1 MANAQ
6 IVDFPI
12 VYCNESFCKISGY
25 NRAEVMQKSC
35 RCSFMY
41 GELTDKETIARIEE
55 CLEGQICDQFE
66 ILLYKKNKTPLWLL
80 LQIAPIKN
88 ERDLVV
94 LFLLTF
100 RDITALKQPI
110 ETDDVKGGLSKFAKL
125 ARSVTRSRSVLVSQ
139 FSSHLP
145 ALKDSTL
152 PVATKQS
159 HLGHRRR
166 EIYGVATG
174 GRDVVAG
181 PAAAGGLMVL
191 STPMMSL
198 SGDVMPQY
206 RQEAPKT
213 PPHILLHY
221 CAFKAIWDWIIL
233 CLTFYTAIMV
243 PYNVA
248 FKNKTSE
255 DVFLLVVDTIVDVIF
270 FIDIVLNFHTTF
282 VGAGGEVVSDP
293 KVIRMNYLKSWFI
306 IDLLSCLPYD
316 VFNAFDHDE
325 DGIGSLFSA
334 LKVVRLLRLGR
345 VVRKLDRY
353 LEYGAAMLILLLC
366 FYMLV
371 AHWLACVWYSIGRSD
386 ADAGVQY
393 SWLWKL
399 ANVTQSPYSYL
410 WTNAST
416 APELVAGPPRR
427 TMYVTA
433 LYFTM
438 TCMTSVG
445 FGNVAAETDNEK
457 IFTICMMIIAALL
470 YATIFGHVTTI
481 IQQMTSATAK
491 YHDMLNNV
499 REFMKLH
506 EVPKALS
513 ERVMDYVVS
522 TWAMTKGLDTDKVLN
537 YCPKDMKAD
546 ICVHL
551 NRKVFNE
558 HPAFRLASDGCLRA
572 LAMHFTMSH
581 SAPGDLLYHTGESID
596 SLCFIVTGSL
606 EVIQDDEVVA
616 ILGKGDVFGD
626 SFWKDSAVGQSAA
639 NVRALTYCDL
649 HTIKRDK
656 LLEVLDFYQ
665 AFANSFARNLI
676 LTYNLRHR
684 LIFRKVADVRREKEL
699 AERRKNEPQLDQ
711 SQDHLVRKIFSRF
724 KTDGEP
730 QISIS
735 QIARASNRSNQDS
748 DEELTVSVLPPWPS
762 FRFRR
767 ERHAAD
773 VEKGDEKEEKI
784 SSGSLVRKV
793 VAAPAE
799 PEASGPGRP
808 RASKWGRLLG
818 SSSLDSG
825 SDGGSG
831 PETFKRSLSHRG
843 DSGGGGSGSRFGGG
857 GSGGPSSMMVGG
869 LGVGLSSGG
878 VGSNKVFPKLGKLTG
893 VTIEEDVESKEMS
906 SGGGGSSTA
915 LALHDSSK
923 QSALQMRR
931 LESYDGGLI
940 GQSGHDREILAAV
953 LEVKVD
959 LKLEVQRVNQRLAKI
974 EDLLAQIVTRLPAPT
989 TPVTP
994 SPTPT
999 PTPSPVPPP
1008 APPPANL
1015 LMTTG
1020 SSPFAL
1026 ALARSQAA
1034 AVAGP
1039 SGMSSSS
1046 GAGSPQQ
1053 QLTCSGGGGQ
1063 GPTSPQTPTSAQA
1076 SSSSPDSRPPSVS
1089 ATTQTSAR
1097 ERNWV
1102 LIRNWVRAGVLYRH
1116 KCEPSPSTTPKEK
1129 EPQHHH
1135 QQQQPTPSTPGCS
1148 SFATT
1153 ASSSSTSSPALTA
1166 SQQISVIAA
1175 SSPSRAH
1182 QQLQISASSAMSS
1195 PSITRSPGS
1204 KAPTPPPHH
1213 PHHAHHHHHHHQY
1226 HQYGGSTLQQ
1236 QPITTTTTTTSS
1248 SSSGAGGGGGVRE
1261 PLLERL
1267 LSHHRQQQQ
1276 QQQET
1281 AADQQPSTSYG
1292 GGGDGQATLGATS
1305 STSSSGALGPLLLRK
1320 RRSKSRSKGAAPLA
1334 PLASQPVSPT
1344 EPTETT
1350 QMLPPEPSG
1359 PGGDDGAGAGGGGGD
1374 EPMLRPSSSSATRTP
1389 TGTSASEEPPK
1400 KRQAPRPNR
1409 EYL

>member
-1 MANAQ
+1 MPGGRRGLVAPQNTFLENIIRRSSSQPDSSFLLANAQ

-35 RCSFMY
+35 RCGFMY

-55 CLEGQICDQFE
+55 CLEGQIHDQFE
-66 ILLYKKNKTPLWLL
+66 ILLYKKNSTPRETPLWLL

-110 ETDDVKGGLSKFAKL
+110 ETDDSKGGLSKFAKL

-145 ALKDSTL
+145 ALKDTAV
-152 PVATKQS
+152 PTTTKQS
-159 HLGHRRR
+159 HLAH
-166 EIYGVATG
+166 
-174 GRDVVAG
+174 
-181 PAAAGGLMVL
+181 
-191 STPMMSL
+191 MMSL

-255 DVFLLVVDTIVDVIF
+255 DVSLLVVDSIVDVIF

-371 AHWLACVWYSIGRSD
+371 AHWLACIWYSIGRSD
-386 ADAGVQY
+386 ADNGVQY

-416 APELVAGPPRR
+416 APELVAGPSRR

-513 ERVMDYVVS
+513 ERVMDYVIS
-522 TWAMTKGLDTDKVLN
+522 TWAMTKGLDTNKVLN

-558 HPAFRLASDGCLRA
+558 HGAFRLASDGCLRA

-626 SFWKDSAVGQSAA
+626 SFWTNSSVGQSAA

-649 HTIKRDK
+649 HTIKRDR

-676 LTYNLRHR
+676 LTYNLSHR

-711 SQDHLVRKIFSRF
+711 AQDHLVRKIFSRF
-724 KTDGEP
+724 KTDGEG
-730 QISIS
+730 QIGVTRTVSGRS
-735 QIARASNRSNQDS
+735 QQDS
-748 DEELTVSVLPPWPS
+748 DEELTVNVLPPWPS

-767 ERHAAD
+767 EKPHTAD
-773 VEKGDEKEEKI
+773 VEKGDGKDTKDGETSHSRKQSTAEE
-784 SSGSLVRKV
+784 GTTTV
-793 VAAPAE
+793 VKTR
-799 PEASGPGRP
+799 PG
-808 RASKWGRLLG
+808 KWGRLLG

-825 SDGGSG
+825 SESG
-831 PETFKRSLSHRG
+831 TAGDTFKRSLSAK
-843 DSGGGGSGSRFGGG
+843 DSR
-857 GSGGPSSMMVGG
+857 PSSSTGT
-869 LGVGLSSGG
+869 
-878 VGSNKVFPKLGKLTG
+878 NKVFPKLGKLSG
-893 VTIEEDVESKEMS
+893 TIEE
-906 SGGGGSSTA
+906 SGDNAENPKDTQQQQQAQQQQQQQQQQA
-915 LALHDSSK
+915 LAVDSK
-923 QSALQMRR
+923 QLQLRR

-940 GQSGHDREILAAV
+940 TTQPSHEREILAAV

-974 EDLLAQIVTRLPAPT
+974 EDMLQALMNRLPAAG
-989 TPVTP
+989 TP
-994 SPTPT
+994 
-999 PTPSPVPPP
+999 
-1008 APPPANL
+1008 
-1015 LMTTG
+1015 
-1020 SSPFAL
+1020 
-1026 ALARSQAA
+1026 
-1034 AVAGP
+1034 
-1039 SGMSSSS
+1039 
-1046 GAGSPQQ
+1046 
-1053 QLTCSGGGGQ
+1053 SGGGGNGGGGGSQ
-1063 GPTSPQTPTSAQA
+1063 SQKGPNFGLGGNG
-1076 SSSSPDSRPPSVS
+1076 
-1089 ATTQTSAR
+1089 TQNQS
-1097 ERNWV
+1097 
-1102 LIRNWVRAGVLYRH
+1102 L
-1116 KCEPSPSTTPKEK
+1116 
-1129 EPQHHH
+1129 
-1135 QQQQPTPSTPGCS
+1135 
-1148 SFATT
+1148 
-1153 ASSSSTSSPALTA
+1153 
-1166 SQQISVIAA
+1166 VI
-1175 SSPSRAH
+1175 
-1182 QQLQISASSAMSS
+1182 S
-1195 PSITRSPGS
+1195 PSITVVQSGTQTTEYKPS
-1204 KAPTPPPHH
+1204 IATTSTSTTPSEGYREQSTATERMPKSQEHH
-1213 PHHAHHHHHHHQY
+1213 HHHHHHHQ
-1226 HQYGGSTLQQ
+1226 SERLKD
-1236 QPITTTTTTTSS
+1236 SDRL
-1248 SSSGAGGGGGVRE
+1248 SGASSRE
-1261 PLLERL
+1261 VNKELLERL
-1267 LSHHRQQQQ
+1267 AQ
-1276 QQQET
+1276 
-1281 AADQQPSTSYG
+1281 ASTSR
-1292 GGGDGQATLGATS
+1292 GDDS
-1305 STSSSGALGPLLLRK
+1305 SALGPLILRK
-1320 RRSKSRSKGAAPLA
+1320 RRSKSRNKGAAPLA
-1334 PLASQPVSPT
+1334 PLATQPVSPS
-1344 EPTETT
+1344 EATETT
-1350 QMLPPEPSG
+1350 QMLECTDDREPSA
-1359 PGGDDGAGAGGGGGD
+1359 DRT
-1374 EPMLRPSSSSATRTP
+1374 ERSERKRPP
-1389 TGTSASEEPPK
+1389 
-1400 KRQAPRPNR
+1400 PRPR

>member
-1 MANAQ
+1 MPGGRRGLVAPQNTFLENIIRRSNSQPDSSFLLANAQ

-35 RCSFMY
+35 RCGFMY
-41 GELTDKETIARIEE
+41 GELTDKETVARVEYA
-55 CLEGQICDQFE
+55 LEHQQHDQFE

-80 LQIAPIKN
+80 LQVAPIRN

-110 ETDDVKGGLSKFAKL
+110 DTEDNKGGLSKFAKL
-125 ARSVTRSRSVLVSQ
+125 ARSVTRSRQ

-145 ALKDSTL
+145 TIKDT
-152 PVATKQS
+152 TKQS
-159 HLGHRRR
+159 NLAH
-166 EIYGVATG
+166 
-174 GRDVVAG
+174 
-181 PAAAGGLMVL
+181 
-191 STPMMSL
+191 MMSL
-198 SGDVMPQY
+198 SADVMPQY

-221 CAFKAIWDWIIL
+221 CAFKATWDWVIL
-233 CLTFYTAIMV
+233 GLTFYTAIMV

-255 DVFLLVVDTIVDVIF
+255 DVFLLVVDSIVDVIF

-282 VGAGGEVVSDP
+282 VGPGGEVVSDP
-293 KVIRMNYLKSWFI
+293 KVIRMNYLQSWFV

-371 AHWLACVWYSIGRSD
+371 AHWLACIWYYIGRTD
-386 ADAGVQY
+386 ADNGVQY

-399 ANVTQSPYSYL
+399 ANVTQSPYSYIFPNDTRL
-410 WTNAST
+410 P
-416 APELVAGPPRR
+416 PELVNGPSRR

-457 IFTICMMIIAALL
+457 VFTICMMIIAALL

-572 LAMHFTMSH
+572 LAMHFCMSH

-649 HTIKRDK
+649 HAIKRDK

-665 AFANSFARNLI
+665 AFANSFARNLL

-699 AERRKNEPQLDQ
+699 AERRKNEPQLGS
-711 SQDHLVRKIFSRF
+711 SQDHLVRKIFS
-724 KTDGEP
+724 K
-730 QISIS
+730 
-735 QIARASNRSNQDS
+735 
-748 DEELTVSVLPPWPS
+748 
-762 FRFRR
+762 FRR
-767 ERHAAD
+767 AQQNAQVPKEPSSD
-773 VEKGDEKEEKI
+773 IEKGETEQESKKLPAKLTLSEDSRVI
-784 SSGSLVRKV
+784 SSVPS
-793 VAAPAE
+793 PSQS
-799 PEASGPGRP
+799 PSPSSGPPSTMPPKLRG
-808 RASKWGRLLG
+808 ASKWGRLLG
-818 SSSLDSG
+818 SSSVDSA
-825 SDGGSG
+825 SDSSA
-831 PETFKRSLSHRG
+831 KIAVSRSLSARE
-843 DSGGGGSGSRFGGG
+843 SLRESAQARSSSSTNSNNNGGQG
-857 GSGGPSSMMVGG
+857 
-869 LGVGLSSGG
+869 
-878 VGSNKVFPKLGKLTG
+878 NKVFPKSVKLSPSPASLARQDTIDESGEGEAAIQIREITHRQSVQLEHRPSLSIDRPKSERDPLLDAHDKERARERERERERQAERNLSLERDRQIEMAKARETTSDNYDTG
-893 VTIEEDVESKEMS
+893 LREQPSTLAQRDLIATVLDMKVDVRLEMQRMSQRIGRIEELLNDLVNRLVV
-906 SGGGGSSTA
+906 A
-915 LALHDSSK
+915 DSSN
-923 QSALQMRR
+923 QSTPSG
-931 LESYDGGLI
+931 EGGTI
-940 GQSGHDREILAAV
+940 PPTV
-953 LEVKVD
+953 
-959 LKLEVQRVNQRLAKI
+959 
-974 EDLLAQIVTRLPAPT
+974 T
-989 TPVTP
+989 TP
-994 SPTPT
+994 
-999 PTPSPVPPP
+999 
-1008 APPPANL
+1008 
-1015 LMTTG
+1015 TG
-1020 SSPFAL
+1020 STSL
-1026 ALARSQAA
+1026 T
-1034 AVAGP
+1034 VAGT
-1039 SGMSSSS
+1039 STSACSSSS
-1046 GAGSPQQ
+1046 
-1053 QLTCSGGGGQ
+1053 
-1063 GPTSPQTPTSAQA
+1063 
-1076 SSSSPDSRPPSVS
+1076 
-1089 ATTQTSAR
+1089 ATG
-1097 ERNWV
+1097 
-1102 LIRNWVRAGVLYRH
+1102 L
-1116 KCEPSPSTTPKEK
+1116 
-1129 EPQHHH
+1129 
-1135 QQQQPTPSTPGCS
+1135 
-1148 SFATT
+1148 
-1153 ASSSSTSSPALTA
+1153 
-1166 SQQISVIAA
+1166 
-1175 SSPSRAH
+1175 
-1182 QQLQISASSAMSS
+1182 
-1195 PSITRSPGS
+1195 SPG
-1204 KAPTPPPHH
+1204 
-1213 PHHAHHHHHHHQY
+1213 
-1226 HQYGGSTLQQ
+1226 GNG
-1236 QPITTTTTTTSS
+1236 
-1248 SSSGAGGGGGVRE
+1248 
-1261 PLLERL
+1261 
-1267 LSHHRQQQQ
+1267 
-1276 QQQET
+1276 
-1281 AADQQPSTSYG
+1281 
-1292 GGGDGQATLGATS
+1292 
-1305 STSSSGALGPLLLRK
+1305 LGPILLRK
-1320 RRSKSRSKGAAPLA
+1320 RRSKNRKAPA
-1334 PLASQPVSPT
+1334 PPKQSP
-1344 EPTETT
+1344 ETVRLIDSSE
-1350 QMLPPEPSG
+1350 QLPSG
-1359 PGGDDGAGAGGGGGD
+1359 
-1374 EPMLRPSSSSATRTP
+1374 S
-1389 TGTSASEEPPK
+1389 
-1400 KRQAPRPNR
+1400 KRDF
-1409 EYL
+1409 L

>member
-1 MANAQ
+1 MPGGRRGLVAPQNTFLENIIRRSSSQPDSSFLLANAQ

-35 RCSFMY
+35 RCGFMY

-55 CLEGQICDQFE
+55 CLEGQIHDQFE

-110 ETDDVKGGLSKFAKL
+110 EADDSKGGLSKFAKL

-145 ALKDSTL
+145 ALKDSAL
-152 PVATKQS
+152 PTTAKQS
-159 HLGHRRR
+159 HLAH
-166 EIYGVATG
+166 
-174 GRDVVAG
+174 
-181 PAAAGGLMVL
+181 
-191 STPMMSL
+191 MMSL

-255 DVFLLVVDTIVDVIF
+255 DVSLLVVDSIVDVIF

-282 VGAGGEVVSDP
+282 VGPGGEVVSDP

-371 AHWLACVWYSIGRSD
+371 AHWLACVWYVTLRYSIGRSD
-386 ADAGVQY
+386 ADNGVQY

-410 WTNAST
+410 WTNTST
-416 APELVAGPPRR
+416 APELVAGPSRR

-626 SFWKDSAVGQSAA
+626 SFWTNPSVGQSAA

-649 HTIKRDK
+649 HTIKRDR

-665 AFANSFARNLI
+665 AFANSFARNLV
-676 LTYNLRHR
+676 LTYNLSHR

-711 SQDHLVRKIFSRF
+711 AQDHLVRKIFSRF
-724 KTDGEP
+724 KTDGDA
-730 QISIS
+730 QIVGVS
-735 QIARASNRSNQDS
+735 RAANGRSQDS
-748 DEELTVSVLPPWPS
+748 DEELTVNVLPPWPS

-767 ERHAAD
+767 ERHTAD
-773 VEKGDEKEEKI
+773 VEKGDGKDGKEGKEGE
-784 SSGSLVRKV
+784 SSHSRKV
-793 VAAPAE
+793 SIADDNTVVK
-799 PEASGPGRP
+799 GGR
-808 RASKWGRLLG
+808 AGKWGRLLG

-825 SDGGSG
+825 SETVTGVD
-831 PETFKRSLSHRG
+831 TFKRSLSAR
-843 DSGGGGSGSRFGGG
+843 DAR
-857 GSGGPSSMMVGG
+857 PSS
-869 LGVGLSSGG
+869 SA
-878 VGSNKVFPKLGKLTG
+878 GSNKVFPKFGKLSG
-893 VTIEEDVESKEMS
+893 TIEEAGDGESAKES
-906 SGGGGSSTA
+906 QQLQQQQQNVA
-915 LALHDSSK
+915 DSK
-923 QSALQMRR
+923 QLQLRR
-931 LESYDGGLI
+931 LESYDDGLI
-940 GQSGHDREILAAV
+940 TTQPSHDREILAAV

-974 EDLLAQIVTRLPAPT
+974 EDMLQALMNRLPA
-989 TPVTP
+989 
-994 SPTPT
+994 
-999 PTPSPVPPP
+999 
-1008 APPPANL
+1008 A
-1015 LMTTG
+1015 
-1020 SSPFAL
+1020 
-1026 ALARSQAA
+1026 
-1034 AVAGP
+1034 
-1039 SGMSSSS
+1039 
-1046 GAGSPQQ
+1046 SPQQ
-1053 QLTCSGGGGQ
+1053 QKSTNNFSTGGNGGSSQNQSGSQPQGGSSCQQ
-1063 GPTSPQTPTSAQA
+1063 GSQA
-1076 SSSSPDSRPPSVS
+1076 
-1089 ATTQTSAR
+1089 TQTSGGSV
-1097 ERNWV
+1097 EQKV
-1102 LIRNWVRAGVLYRH
+1102 
-1116 KCEPSPSTTPKEK
+1116 
-1129 EPQHHH
+1129 
-1135 QQQQPTPSTPGCS
+1135 
-1148 SFATT
+1148 
-1153 ASSSSTSSPALTA
+1153 STSTST
-1166 SQQISVIAA
+1166 SGGEVYREQGTTTE
-1175 SSPSRAH
+1175 R
-1182 QQLQISASSAMSS
+1182 MSS
-1195 PSITRSPGS
+1195 KSQE
-1204 KAPTPPPHH
+1204 HH
-1213 PHHAHHHHHHHQY
+1213 HHHHHHHQSQSDRLKDSDY
-1226 HQYGGSTLQQ
+1226 K
-1236 QPITTTTTTTSS
+1236 TSS
-1248 SSSGAGGGGGVRE
+1248 RE
-1261 PLLERL
+1261 VSKELLERL
-1267 LSHHRQQQQ
+1267 
-1276 QQQET
+1276 
-1281 AADQQPSTSYG
+1281 A
-1292 GGGDGQATLGATS
+1292 QATTS
-1305 STSSSGALGPLLLRK
+1305 RGEDGTPLGPLILRK
-1320 RRSKSRSKGAAPLA
+1320 RRSKSRNKGAAPLA
-1334 PLASQPVSPT
+1334 PLASQPISPS
-1344 EPTETT
+1344 EATETT
-1350 QMLPPEPSG
+1350 QMLECTDDREQSAATTDRSERSDRKRPP
-1359 PGGDDGAGAGGGGGD
+1359 
-1374 EPMLRPSSSSATRTP
+1374 
-1389 TGTSASEEPPK
+1389 
-1400 KRQAPRPNR
+1400 PRPR

>member
-1 MANAQ
+1 MPGGRRGLVAPQNTFLENIIRRSSSQPDSSFLLANAQ

-35 RCSFMY
+35 RCGFMY
-41 GELTDKETIARIEE
+41 GELTDKDTIARIEE
-55 CLEGQICDQFE
+55 CLEGQIHDQFE

-110 ETDDVKGGLSKFAKL
+110 EADDSKGGLSKFAKL

-145 ALKDSTL
+145 ALKDTAL
-152 PVATKQS
+152 PTTAKQS
-159 HLGHRRR
+159 HLAH
-166 EIYGVATG
+166 
-174 GRDVVAG
+174 
-181 PAAAGGLMVL
+181 
-191 STPMMSL
+191 MMSL

-255 DVFLLVVDTIVDVIF
+255 DVSLLVVDSIVDVIF

-282 VGAGGEVVSDP
+282 VGPGGEVVSDP

-371 AHWLACVWYSIGRSD
+371 AHWLACVWYVTLRYSIGRSD
-386 ADAGVQY
+386 ADNGVQY

-410 WTNAST
+410 WTNTST
-416 APELVAGPPRR
+416 APELIAGPSRR

-626 SFWKDSAVGQSAA
+626 SFWTNPSVGQSAA

-649 HTIKRDK
+649 HTIKRDR

-665 AFANSFARNLI
+665 AFANSFARNLV
-676 LTYNLRHR
+676 LTYNLSHR

-711 SQDHLVRKIFSRF
+711 AQDHLVRKIFSRF
-724 KTDGEP
+724 KTDGDA
-730 QISIS
+730 QIGVSRAANGRS
-735 QIARASNRSNQDS
+735 QQDS
-748 DEELTVSVLPPWPS
+748 DEELTVNVLPPWPS

-767 ERHAAD
+767 ERHNAD
-773 VEKGDEKEEKI
+773 VEKGDGKDGKDGKEGE
-784 SSGSLVRKV
+784 SSHARKLSTTDENTV
-793 VAAPAE
+793 VK
-799 PEASGPGRP
+799 GR
-808 RASKWGRLLG
+808 AGKWGRLLG

-825 SDGGSG
+825 SETGTGVD
-831 PETFKRSLSHRG
+831 TFKRSLSAR
-843 DSGGGGSGSRFGGG
+843 DTR
-857 GSGGPSSMMVGG
+857 PSS
-869 LGVGLSSGG
+869 SA
-878 VGSNKVFPKLGKLTG
+878 GSNKVFPKFGKLTG
-893 VTIEEDVESKEMS
+893 TIEESGDAENVKE
-906 SGGGGSSTA
+906 TQQQQQNA
-915 LALHDSSK
+915 ADSK
-923 QSALQMRR
+923 QLQLRR
-931 LESYDGGLI
+931 LESYDDGLI
-940 GQSGHDREILAAV
+940 TTQPSHDREILAAV

-974 EDLLAQIVTRLPAPT
+974 EDMLQTLMTRLPAA
-989 TPVTP
+989 TPPQQKGSNNFSTGG
-994 SPTPT
+994 SG
-999 PTPSPVPPP
+999 
-1008 APPPANL
+1008 
-1015 LMTTG
+1015 G
-1020 SSPFAL
+1020 SS
-1026 ALARSQAA
+1026 Q
-1034 AVAGP
+1034 
-1039 SGMSSSS
+1039 
-1046 GAGSPQQ
+1046 
-1053 QLTCSGGGGQ
+1053 
-1063 GPTSPQTPTSAQA
+1063 
-1076 SSSSPDSRPPSVS
+1076 
-1089 ATTQTSAR
+1089 
-1097 ERNWV
+1097 
-1102 LIRNWVRAGVLYRH
+1102 I
-1116 KCEPSPSTTPKEK
+1116 
-1129 EPQHHH
+1129 
-1135 QQQQPTPSTPGCS
+1135 QPTNQP
-1148 SFATT
+1148 
-1153 ASSSSTSSPALTA
+1153 
-1166 SQQISVIAA
+1166 Q
-1175 SSPSRAH
+1175 
-1182 QQLQISASSAMSS
+1182 SASSCQQGSQATQTPGGSTEQKISIATASTSTTESYREQGTTTERSS
-1195 PSITRSPGS
+1195 KSQE
-1204 KAPTPPPHH
+1204 HH
-1213 PHHAHHHHHHHQY
+1213 HHHHHHHQ
-1226 HQYGGSTLQQ
+1226 SQQ
-1236 QPITTTTTTTSS
+1236 SDRLKDSSSDYKTSS
-1248 SSSGAGGGGGVRE
+1248 RE
-1261 PLLERL
+1261 MSKELLERL
-1267 LSHHRQQQQ
+1267 AQ
-1276 QQQET
+1276 
-1281 AADQQPSTSYG
+1281 ASTSR
-1292 GGGDGQATLGATS
+1292 GDDGTS
-1305 STSSSGALGPLLLRK
+1305 LGPLILRK
-1320 RRSKSRSKGAAPLA
+1320 RRSKSRNKGAAPLA
-1334 PLASQPVSPT
+1334 PLASQPISPS
-1344 EPTETT
+1344 EATETT
-1350 QMLPPEPSG
+1350 QMLECTDDREQNITATDRSDRSDRKRPP
-1359 PGGDDGAGAGGGGGD
+1359 
-1374 EPMLRPSSSSATRTP
+1374 
-1389 TGTSASEEPPK
+1389 
-1400 KRQAPRPNR
+1400 PRPR

>member
-1 MANAQ
+1 MPGGRRGLVAPQNTFLENIIRRSSSQPDSSFLLANAQ

-35 RCSFMY
+35 RCTFMY
-41 GELTDKETIARIEE
+41 GELTDKETIARIDE
-55 CLEGQICDQFE
+55 CLENQIHDQFE
-66 ILLYKKNKTPLWLL
+66 ILLYKKNSTPRETPLWLL

-110 ETDDVKGGLSKFAKL
+110 ESDDSKGGLSKFAKL

-145 ALKDSTL
+145 NLKDT
-152 PVATKQS
+152 TKQS
-159 HLGHRRR
+159 HLAH
-166 EIYGVATG
+166 
-174 GRDVVAG
+174 
-181 PAAAGGLMVL
+181 
-191 STPMMSL
+191 MMSL
-198 SGDVMPQY
+198 NADVMPQY

-255 DVFLLVVDTIVDVIF
+255 DVSLLVVDSIVDVIF

-282 VGAGGEVVSDP
+282 VGPGGEVVSDP

-371 AHWLACVWYSIGRSD
+371 AHWLACIWYSIGRSD
-386 ADAGVQY
+386 ADNGVQY

-399 ANVTQSPYSYL
+399 ANVTQSPYSYI
-410 WTNAST
+410 WSNETNS
-416 APELVAGPPRR
+416 PELIHGPSRK

-626 SFWKDSAVGQSAA
+626 SFWKDNAIGQSAA

-711 SQDHLVRKIFSRF
+711 TQDHLVRKIFS
-724 KTDGEP
+724 K
-730 QISIS
+730 
-735 QIARASNRSNQDS
+735 
-748 DEELTVSVLPPWPS
+748 
-762 FRFRR
+762 FRR
-767 ERHAAD
+767 DRAQSQQQQQPPAQPAQSPAGQQPDLERGDSTASETAGDGAAGAGKS
-773 VEKGDEKEEKI
+773 VVRVLSTTKL
-784 SSGSLVRKV
+784 SSVAETDHTGGGSGAGALVAVTTR
-793 VAAPAE
+793 
-799 PEASGPGRP
+799 GQRP
-808 RASKWGRLLG
+808 TTIRTSKWGRLLG

-825 SDGGSG
+825 SESANNSGVAATGIGIQRSMSARDHAGGNGKDKATSSSSGSTSTNGSG
-831 PETFKRSLSHRG
+831 
-843 DSGGGGSGSRFGGG
+843 
-857 GSGGPSSMMVGG
+857 
-869 LGVGLSSGG
+869 
-878 VGSNKVFPKLGKLTG
+878 NKVFPKLPKVTTTTTSATTPPA
-893 VTIEEDVESKEMS
+893 VAPPQITRQDTIEEIVELE
-906 SGGGGSSTA
+906 
-915 LALHDSSK
+915 D
-923 QSALQMRR
+923 RR
-931 LESYDGGLI
+931 NLRKVESYD
-940 GQSGHDREILAAV
+940 SGILRSCDQRLNEAYQQPSPAPAPTPAAAPASSIAAAEYKEIISNIMDF
-953 LEVKVD
+953 KVD
-959 LKLEVQRVNQRLAKI
+959 VKLEVQRLNQKVGRM
-974 EDLLAQIVTRLPAPT
+974 EELLAELVSRLGPA
-989 TPVTP
+989 
-994 SPTPT
+994 
-999 PTPSPVPPP
+999 
-1008 APPPANL
+1008 
-1015 LMTTG
+1015 
-1020 SSPFAL
+1020 
-1026 ALARSQAA
+1026 
-1034 AVAGP
+1034 
-1039 SGMSSSS
+1039 
-1046 GAGSPQQ
+1046 
-1053 QLTCSGGGGQ
+1053 
-1063 GPTSPQTPTSAQA
+1063 
-1076 SSSSPDSRPPSVS
+1076 
-1089 ATTQTSAR
+1089 
-1097 ERNWV
+1097 
-1102 LIRNWVRAGVLYRH
+1102 
-1116 KCEPSPSTTPKEK
+1116 
-1129 EPQHHH
+1129 
-1135 QQQQPTPSTPGCS
+1135 
-1148 SFATT
+1148 
-1153 ASSSSTSSPALTA
+1153 SSTSSATSQSPPQDSATAADDQKKLRIASMTTPAL
-1166 SQQISVIAA
+1166 
-1175 SSPSRAH
+1175 P
-1182 QQLQISASSAMSS
+1182 SASSSTVAGTSEGAS
-1195 PSITRSPGS
+1195 APGTGVGSI
-1204 KAPTPPPHH
+1204 
-1213 PHHAHHHHHHHQY
+1213 
-1226 HQYGGSTLQQ
+1226 
-1236 QPITTTTTTTSS
+1236 I
-1248 SSSGAGGGGGVRE
+1248 
-1261 PLLERL
+1261 
-1267 LSHHRQQQQ
+1267 
-1276 QQQET
+1276 
-1281 AADQQPSTSYG
+1281 
-1292 GGGDGQATLGATS
+1292 
-1305 STSSSGALGPLLLRK
+1305 LRK
-1320 RRSKSRSKGAAPLA
+1320 RRSKSRTKAAAPGV
-1334 PLASQPVSPT
+1334 PTTTSTTSGTSPRT
-1344 EPTETT
+1344 SPTETT
-1350 QMLPPEPSG
+1350 RMLDDQDQSAAPTTAASPLPSTSK
-1359 PGGDDGAGAGGGGGD
+1359 GDD
-1374 EPMLRPSSSSATRTP
+1374 E
-1389 TGTSASEEPPK
+1389 
-1400 KRQAPRPNR
+1400 KRQFRRSR
-1409 EYL
+1409 EFL

>member
-1 MANAQ
+1 MPGGRRGLVAPQNTFLENIIRRNSSQPDSSFLLANAQ

-35 RCSFMY
+35 RCEFMY

-55 CLEGQICDQFE
+55 SLEGQVHDQFE
-66 ILLYKKNKTPLWLL
+66 ILLYKNNKTPLWLL

-110 ETDDVKGGLSKFAKL
+110 EADDSKGGLSKFAKL
-125 ARSVTRSRSVLVSQ
+125 ARSVTRSKSVLASQ

-145 ALKDSTL
+145 ALKDSVL
-152 PVATKQS
+152 PTTGKQS
-159 HLGHRRR
+159 HLAH
-166 EIYGVATG
+166 
-174 GRDVVAG
+174 
-181 PAAAGGLMVL
+181 
-191 STPMMSL
+191 MMSL
-198 SGDVMPQY
+198 SGDVLPQY

-255 DVFLLVVDTIVDVIF
+255 DVSLLVVDSIVDVIF

-282 VGAGGEVVSDP
+282 VGPGGEVVSDP

-371 AHWLACVWYSIGRSD
+371 AHWLACVWYVTLRYSIGRSD
-386 ADAGVQY
+386 AENGVQY

-399 ANVTQSPYSYL
+399 ANVTQSPYNYL
-410 WTNAST
+410 WTNTST
-416 APELVAGPPRR
+416 APELVAGPSRR

-626 SFWKDSAVGQSAA
+626 SFWKPSSGGQSAA

-649 HTIKRDK
+649 HTIKRDR
-656 LLEVLDFYQ
+656 LLEVLNFYQ
-665 AFANSFARNLI
+665 AFAISFTRNLV
-676 LTYNLRHR
+676 LTYNLSHR

-699 AERRKNEPQLDQ
+699 AEKEKNEPQLDQ
-711 SQDHLVRKIFSRF
+711 AQDHLVRKIFSRF
-724 KTDGEP
+724 
-730 QISIS
+730 
-735 QIARASNRSNQDS
+735 
-748 DEELTVSVLPPWPS
+748 
-762 FRFRR
+762 RR
-767 ERHAAD
+767 ERHTAD
-773 VEKGDEKEEKI
+773 VEKGDGKDGKEGKEGE
-784 SSGSLVRKV
+784 SSHPRKLSTV
-793 VAAPAE
+793 EDSTA
-799 PEASGPGRP
+799 GKGR
-808 RASKWGRLLG
+808 AGKWGRLLG
-818 SSSLDSG
+818 SASLDSG
-825 SDGGSG
+825 SEAGTGAD
-831 PETFKRSLSHRG
+831 TFKRSLSAR
-843 DSGGGGSGSRFGGG
+843 DAR
-857 GSGGPSSMMVGG
+857 PSS
-869 LGVGLSSGG
+869 SA
-878 VGSNKVFPKLGKLTG
+878 GSNKVFPKFGKLSG
-893 VTIEEDVESKEMS
+893 TIEESGDGETAKESQQQQSNAAESK
-906 SGGGGSSTA
+906 
-915 LALHDSSK
+915 
-923 QSALQMRR
+923 QLQLRR
-931 LESYDGGLI
+931 LESYDDGLI
-940 GQSGHDREILAAV
+940 TTQPSHEREILAAV

-974 EDLLAQIVTRLPAPT
+974 EDLLQTLMNRLPA
-989 TPVTP
+989 V
-994 SPTPT
+994 
-999 PTPSPVPPP
+999 
-1008 APPPANL
+1008 
-1015 LMTTG
+1015 
-1020 SSPFAL
+1020 
-1026 ALARSQAA
+1026 
-1034 AVAGP
+1034 
-1039 SGMSSSS
+1039 
-1046 GAGSPQQ
+1046 SPQQ
-1053 QLTCSGGGGQ
+1053 QKTGFGSGGSG
-1063 GPTSPQTPTSAQA
+1063 SAQSQPSSQPQ
-1076 SSSSPDSRPPSVS
+1076 SSSYQQGSQ
-1089 ATTQTSAR
+1089 ATQSTEQKASMVTASTSTEGYR
-1097 ERNWV
+1097 EQGT
-1102 LIRNWVRAGVLYRH
+1102 ITERAS
-1116 KCEPSPSTTPKEK
+1116 KS
-1129 EPQHHH
+1129 QDHHH
-1135 QQQQPTPSTPGCS
+1135 
-1148 SFATT
+1148 
-1153 ASSSSTSSPALTA
+1153 
-1166 SQQISVIAA
+1166 
-1175 SSPSRAH
+1175 
-1182 QQLQISASSAMSS
+1182 
-1195 PSITRSPGS
+1195 
-1204 KAPTPPPHH
+1204 
-1213 PHHAHHHHHHHQY
+1213 HHHHHHHQ
-1226 HQYGGSTLQQ
+1226 SQQ
-1236 QPITTTTTTTSS
+1236 SERLKDSDYKSS
-1248 SSSGAGGGGGVRE
+1248 SRE
-1261 PLLERL
+1261 VSKELLERL
-1267 LSHHRQQQQ
+1267 
-1276 QQQET
+1276 
-1281 AADQQPSTSYG
+1281 A
-1292 GGGDGQATLGATS
+1292 QATTSRGDDSTPLGQ
-1305 STSSSGALGPLLLRK
+1305 LILKK
-1320 RRSKSRSKGAAPLA
+1320 RRSKSRNKGAAPLA
-1334 PLASQPVSPT
+1334 PLATQPISPS
-1344 EPTETT
+1344 EATETT
-1350 QMLPPEPSG
+1350 QMLECTDDREQTTTSDRSDRKRPP
-1359 PGGDDGAGAGGGGGD
+1359 
-1374 EPMLRPSSSSATRTP
+1374 
-1389 TGTSASEEPPK
+1389 
-1400 KRQAPRPNR
+1400 PRPR

>member
-1 MANAQ
+1 MPGGRRGLVAPQNTFLENIIRRSSSQPDSSFLLANAQ

-35 RCSFMY
+35 RCGFMY

-55 CLEGQICDQFE
+55 CLEGQIHDQFE

-94 LFLLTF
+94 LFLLPF

-110 ETDDVKGGLSKFAKL
+110 EADDSKGGLSKFAKL

-145 ALKDSTL
+145 ALKDSAL
-152 PVATKQS
+152 PTTAKQS
-159 HLGHRRR
+159 HLAHML
-166 EIYGVATG
+166 T
-174 GRDVVAG
+174 
-181 PAAAGGLMVL
+181 
-191 STPMMSL
+191 L

-255 DVFLLVVDTIVDVIF
+255 DVSLLVVDSIVDVIF

-282 VGAGGEVVSDP
+282 VGPGGEVVSDP

-386 ADAGVQY
+386 ADNGVQY

-410 WTNAST
+410 WTNTST
-416 APELVAGPPRR
+416 APELVAGPSRR

-626 SFWKDSAVGQSAA
+626 SFWTNPSVGQSAA

-649 HTIKRDK
+649 HTIKRDR

-665 AFANSFARNLI
+665 AFANSFARNLV
-676 LTYNLRHR
+676 LTYNLSHR

-711 SQDHLVRKIFSRF
+711 AQDHLVRKIFSRF
-724 KTDGEP
+724 
-730 QISIS
+730 
-735 QIARASNRSNQDS
+735 
-748 DEELTVSVLPPWPS
+748 
-762 FRFRR
+762 RR
-767 ERHAAD
+767 ERHSAD
-773 VEKGDEKEEKI
+773 VEKGDGKDGKDGKEGE
-784 SSGSLVRKV
+784 SSHSRKLSTTDENT
-793 VAAPAE
+793 ATK
-799 PEASGPGRP
+799 GRTG
-808 RASKWGRLLG
+808 KWGRLLG
-818 SSSLDSG
+818 SASLDSG
-825 SDGGSG
+825 SEGGTG
-831 PETFKRSLSHRG
+831 TDTFKRSLSAR
-843 DSGGGGSGSRFGGG
+843 DAR
-857 GSGGPSSMMVGG
+857 PSS
-869 LGVGLSSGG
+869 SG
-878 VGSNKVFPKLGKLTG
+878 GSNKVFPKFGKLTG
-893 VTIEEDVESKEMS
+893 TIEE
-906 SGGGGSSTA
+906 SGDTDA
-915 LALHDSSK
+915 AKDSQQQQNAADSK
-923 QSALQMRR
+923 QLQLRR
-931 LESYDGGLI
+931 LESYDDGLI
-940 GQSGHDREILAAV
+940 TTQPSHDREILAAV

-974 EDLLAQIVTRLPAPT
+974 EDMLQMLMTRLPT
-989 TPVTP
+989 
-994 SPTPT
+994 
-999 PTPSPVPPP
+999 
-1008 APPPANL
+1008 
-1015 LMTTG
+1015 M
-1020 SSPFAL
+1020 
-1026 ALARSQAA
+1026 
-1034 AVAGP
+1034 
-1039 SGMSSSS
+1039 
-1046 GAGSPQQ
+1046 SPQQ
-1053 QLTCSGGGGQ
+1053 QKGGGVFSSSNGQ
-1063 GPTSPQTPTSAQA
+1063 TQLSCVPVQSSSGCQQATQTPGG
-1076 SSSSPDSRPPSVS
+1076 SVIGEQKVS
-1089 ATTQTSAR
+1089 IATTSTATMAGEGYR
-1097 ERNWV
+1097 EQ
-1102 LIRNWVRAGVLYRH
+1102 G
-1116 KCEPSPSTTPKEK
+1116 TTTERSSKSQD
-1129 EPQHHH
+1129 QHH
-1135 QQQQPTPSTPGCS
+1135 
-1148 SFATT
+1148 
-1153 ASSSSTSSPALTA
+1153 
-1166 SQQISVIAA
+1166 
-1175 SSPSRAH
+1175 
-1182 QQLQISASSAMSS
+1182 
-1195 PSITRSPGS
+1195 
-1204 KAPTPPPHH
+1204 
-1213 PHHAHHHHHHHQY
+1213 HHHHHHHQ
-1226 HQYGGSTLQQ
+1226 
-1236 QPITTTTTTTSS
+1236 QPSDRLRETDYKTTS
-1248 SSSGAGGGGGVRE
+1248 RE
-1261 PLLERL
+1261 VSKELLERL
-1267 LSHHRQQQQ
+1267 AQ
-1276 QQQET
+1276 
-1281 AADQQPSTSYG
+1281 ASTSR
-1292 GGGDGQATLGATS
+1292 GDD
-1305 STSSSGALGPLLLRK
+1305 STPLGPLILRK
-1320 RRSKSRSKGAAPLA
+1320 RRSKSRNKGAAPLA
-1334 PLASQPVSPT
+1334 PLASQPISPS
-1344 EPTETT
+1344 EATETT
-1350 QMLPPEPSG
+1350 QMLECTDDREQCSGTTERSTDRKRPP
-1359 PGGDDGAGAGGGGGD
+1359 
-1374 EPMLRPSSSSATRTP
+1374 
-1389 TGTSASEEPPK
+1389 
-1400 KRQAPRPNR
+1400 PRPR

>member
-1 MANAQ
+1 MQLLQHNRHSLVLLTKSIRTDCRVRVRNAFLLFTADSSFLLANAQ

-35 RCSFMY
+35 RCAFMF
-41 GELTDKETIARIEE
+41 GELTDKDTIGRIDNV
-55 CLEGQICDQFE
+55 LERQEHDQFE
-66 ILLYKKNKTPLWLL
+66 ILLYKKNSTPEETPLWLL

-88 ERDLVV
+88 ERDVVV

-110 ETDDVKGGLSKFAKL
+110 EPDDTRGGLSKFAKL

-145 ALKDSTL
+145 NLKDT
-152 PVATKQS
+152 TKQS
-159 HLGHRRR
+159 HL
-166 EIYGVATG
+166 AQ
-174 GRDVVAG
+174 
-181 PAAAGGLMVL
+181 
-191 STPMMSL
+191 MMSL
-198 SGDVMPQY
+198 SADIMPQY

-255 DVFLLVVDTIVDVIF
+255 DVSLLVVDSIVDVIF

-282 VGAGGEVVSDP
+282 VGPGGEVVSDP
-293 KVIRMNYLKSWFI
+293 KIIRMNYLRSWFI

-371 AHWLACVWYSIGRSD
+371 AHWLACIWYSIGRSD
-386 ADAGVQY
+386 ADNGVQY

-399 ANVTQSPYSYL
+399 ANITQSPYSYV
-410 WTNAST
+410 WPNDSGT
-416 APELVAGPPRR
+416 PELINGPSRK

-445 FGNVAAETDNEK
+445 FGNVAAETDNER

-522 TWAMTKGLDTDKVLN
+522 TWAMTKGLDQDKVLN
-537 YCPKDMKAD
+537 FCPKDMKAD

-626 SFWKDSAVGQSAA
+626 SFWKDNAVGQSAA

-665 AFANSFARNLI
+665 AFANSFARNLV

-684 LIFRKVADVRREKEL
+684 LIFRKTADVRREKEL

-711 SQDHLVRKIFSRF
+711 NQDHLVRKIFS
-724 KTDGEP
+724 K
-730 QISIS
+730 
-735 QIARASNRSNQDS
+735 
-748 DEELTVSVLPPWPS
+748 
-762 FRFRR
+762 FRR
-767 ERHAAD
+767 DRSQHTPPVQQSSD
-773 VEKGDEKEEKI
+773 PEKGDEDKN
-784 SSGSLVRKV
+784 LVRVMSTTKLSSVAEKDDVSGNGTVTTKV
-793 VAAPAE
+793 ARSVPA
-799 PEASGPGRP
+799 RT
-808 RASKWGRLLG
+808 SKWGRLLG
-818 SSSLDSG
+818 SSSLDS
-825 SDGGSG
+825 SSEVASQ
-831 PETFKRSLSHRG
+831 PPSFTRSLSAKDASKDRPSSSS
-843 DSGGGGSGSRFGGG
+843 SGSSGSQSTGSG
-857 GSGGPSSMMVGG
+857 
-869 LGVGLSSGG
+869 
-878 VGSNKVFPKLGKLTG
+878 NKVFPKLQKVSTTSSPGITRQD
-893 VTIEEDVESKEMS
+893 TIEEIV
-906 SGGGGSSTA
+906 
-915 LALHDSSK
+915 
-923 QSALQMRR
+923 
-931 LESYDGGLI
+931 DG
-940 GQSGHDREILAAV
+940 
-953 LEVKVD
+953 
-959 LKLEVQRVNQRLAKI
+959 N
-974 EDLLAQIVTRLPAPT
+974 
-989 TPVTP
+989 
-994 SPTPT
+994 
-999 PTPSPVPPP
+999 
-1008 APPPANL
+1008 
-1015 LMTTG
+1015 
-1020 SSPFAL
+1020 
-1026 ALARSQAA
+1026 
-1034 AVAGP
+1034 
-1039 SGMSSSS
+1039 
-1046 GAGSPQQ
+1046 
-1053 QLTCSGGGGQ
+1053 
-1063 GPTSPQTPTSAQA
+1063 
-1076 SSSSPDSRPPSVS
+1076 
-1089 ATTQTSAR
+1089 
-1097 ERNWV
+1097 
-1102 LIRNWVRAGVLYRH
+1102 
-1116 KCEPSPSTTPKEK
+1116 
-1129 EPQHHH
+1129 
-1135 QQQQPTPSTPGCS
+1135 
-1148 SFATT
+1148 
-1153 ASSSSTSSPALTA
+1153 
-1166 SQQISVIAA
+1166 
-1175 SSPSRAH
+1175 
-1182 QQLQISASSAMSS
+1182 
-1195 PSITRSPGS
+1195 
-1204 KAPTPPPHH
+1204 
-1213 PHHAHHHHHHHQY
+1213 
-1226 HQYGGSTLQQ
+1226 
-1236 QPITTTTTTTSS
+1236 
-1248 SSSGAGGGGGVRE
+1248 
-1261 PLLERL
+1261 
-1267 LSHHRQQQQ
+1267 
-1276 QQQET
+1276 
-1281 AADQQPSTSYG
+1281 
-1292 GGGDGQATLGATS
+1292 
-1305 STSSSGALGPLLLRK
+1305 
-1320 RRSKSRSKGAAPLA
+1320 
-1334 PLASQPVSPT
+1334 
-1344 EPTETT
+1344 
-1350 QMLPPEPSG
+1350 
-1359 PGGDDGAGAGGGGGD
+1359 
-1374 EPMLRPSSSSATRTP
+1374 
-1389 TGTSASEEPPK
+1389 
-1400 KRQAPRPNR
+1400 
-1409 EYL
+1409 

>member
-1 MANAQ
+1 MPGGRRGLVAPQNTFLENIIRRSSSQPDSSFLLANAQ

-35 RCSFMY
+35 RCGFMY

-55 CLEGQICDQFE
+55 CLEGQIHDQFE

-110 ETDDVKGGLSKFAKL
+110 EADDSKGGLSKFAKL

-145 ALKDSTL
+145 ALKDSAL
-152 PVATKQS
+152 PTTAKQS
-159 HLGHRRR
+159 HLAH
-166 EIYGVATG
+166 
-174 GRDVVAG
+174 
-181 PAAAGGLMVL
+181 
-191 STPMMSL
+191 MMSL

-255 DVFLLVVDTIVDVIF
+255 DVSLLVVDSIVDVIF

-282 VGAGGEVVSDP
+282 VGPGGEVVSDP

-386 ADAGVQY
+386 ADNGVQY

-410 WTNAST
+410 WTNTST
-416 APELVAGPPRR
+416 APELVAGPSRR

-626 SFWKDSAVGQSAA
+626 SFWTNPSVGQSAA

-649 HTIKRDK
+649 HTIKRDR

-665 AFANSFARNLI
+665 AFANSFARNLV
-676 LTYNLRHR
+676 LTYNLSHR

-711 SQDHLVRKIFSRF
+711 AQDHLVRKIFSRF
-724 KTDGEP
+724 
-730 QISIS
+730 
-735 QIARASNRSNQDS
+735 
-748 DEELTVSVLPPWPS
+748 
-762 FRFRR
+762 RR
-767 ERHAAD
+767 ERHTAD
-773 VEKGDEKEEKI
+773 VEKGDGKDGKEGKEGE
-784 SSGSLVRKV
+784 SSHSRKV
-793 VAAPAE
+793 SIADDNTVVK
-799 PEASGPGRP
+799 GGR
-808 RASKWGRLLG
+808 AGKWGRLLG

-825 SDGGSG
+825 SETGTGVD
-831 PETFKRSLSHRG
+831 TFKRSLSAR
-843 DSGGGGSGSRFGGG
+843 DAR
-857 GSGGPSSMMVGG
+857 PSS
-869 LGVGLSSGG
+869 SA
-878 VGSNKVFPKLGKLTG
+878 GSNKVFPKFGKLSG
-893 VTIEEDVESKEMS
+893 TIEETGDAETAKESQQLQQQQQQNV
-906 SGGGGSSTA
+906 A
-915 LALHDSSK
+915 DSK
-923 QSALQMRR
+923 QLQLRR
-931 LESYDGGLI
+931 LESYDDGLI
-940 GQSGHDREILAAV
+940 TTQPSHDREILAAV

-974 EDLLAQIVTRLPAPT
+974 EDMLQTLMNRLPA
-989 TPVTP
+989 
-994 SPTPT
+994 
-999 PTPSPVPPP
+999 
-1008 APPPANL
+1008 A
-1015 LMTTG
+1015 
-1020 SSPFAL
+1020 
-1026 ALARSQAA
+1026 
-1034 AVAGP
+1034 
-1039 SGMSSSS
+1039 
-1046 GAGSPQQ
+1046 SPQQ
-1053 QLTCSGGGGQ
+1053 QKSTNNFSTGGNGGSSQNQSGGQPQGGSSCQQGSQATQTSGGGVIGEQ
-1063 GPTSPQTPTSAQA
+1063 K
-1076 SSSSPDSRPPSVS
+1076 V
-1089 ATTQTSAR
+1089 
-1097 ERNWV
+1097 
-1102 LIRNWVRAGVLYRH
+1102 
-1116 KCEPSPSTTPKEK
+1116 
-1129 EPQHHH
+1129 
-1135 QQQQPTPSTPGCS
+1135 
-1148 SFATT
+1148 
-1153 ASSSSTSSPALTA
+1153 STSTSTSGGEVYREQGTTTERMSK
-1166 SQQISVIAA
+1166 SQE
-1175 SSPSRAH
+1175 
-1182 QQLQISASSAMSS
+1182 
-1195 PSITRSPGS
+1195 
-1204 KAPTPPPHH
+1204 HH
-1213 PHHAHHHHHHHQY
+1213 HHHHHHHQSQSDRLKESDY
-1226 HQYGGSTLQQ
+1226 K
-1236 QPITTTTTTTSS
+1236 TSS
-1248 SSSGAGGGGGVRE
+1248 RE
-1261 PLLERL
+1261 VSKELLERL
-1267 LSHHRQQQQ
+1267 
-1276 QQQET
+1276 
-1281 AADQQPSTSYG
+1281 A
-1292 GGGDGQATLGATS
+1292 QATTS
-1305 STSSSGALGPLLLRK
+1305 RGDDGTPLGPLILRK
-1320 RRSKSRSKGAAPLA
+1320 RRSKSRNKGAAPLA
-1334 PLASQPVSPT
+1334 PLASQPISPS
-1344 EPTETT
+1344 EATETT
-1350 QMLPPEPSG
+1350 QMLECT
-1359 PGGDDGAGAGGGGGD
+1359 DDR
-1374 EPMLRPSSSSATRTP
+1374 EQSATTTDR
-1389 TGTSASEEPPK
+1389 SERSDRKRPP
-1400 KRQAPRPNR
+1400 PRPR

>member
-1 MANAQ
+1 MPGGRRGLVAPQNTFLENIIRRSSSQPDSSFLLANAQ

-35 RCSFMY
+35 RCGFMY

-55 CLEGQICDQFE
+55 CLEGQIHDQFE
-66 ILLYKKNKTPLWLL
+66 ILLYKKNSAPRETPLWLL

-110 ETDDVKGGLSKFAKL
+110 EADDSKGGLSKFAKL

-145 ALKDSTL
+145 ALKDSAL
-152 PVATKQS
+152 PTTAKQS
-159 HLGHRRR
+159 HLAH
-166 EIYGVATG
+166 
-174 GRDVVAG
+174 
-181 PAAAGGLMVL
+181 
-191 STPMMSL
+191 MMSL

-255 DVFLLVVDTIVDVIF
+255 DVSLLVVDSIVDVIF

-282 VGAGGEVVSDP
+282 VGPGGEVVSDP

-386 ADAGVQY
+386 ADNGVQY

-410 WTNAST
+410 WTNTST
-416 APELVAGPPRR
+416 APELVAGPSRR

-626 SFWKDSAVGQSAA
+626 SFWTNPSVGQSAA

-649 HTIKRDK
+649 HTIKRDR

-665 AFANSFARNLI
+665 AFANSFARNLV
-676 LTYNLRHR
+676 LTYNLSHR

-711 SQDHLVRKIFSRF
+711 AQDHLVRKIFSRF
-724 KTDGEP
+724 
-730 QISIS
+730 
-735 QIARASNRSNQDS
+735 
-748 DEELTVSVLPPWPS
+748 
-762 FRFRR
+762 RR
-767 ERHAAD
+767 ERHTAD
-773 VEKGDEKEEKI
+773 VEKGDGKDGKEGKEGE
-784 SSGSLVRKV
+784 SSHSRKV
-793 VAAPAE
+793 SIADDNTVVK
-799 PEASGPGRP
+799 GGR
-808 RASKWGRLLG
+808 AGKWGRLLG

-825 SDGGSG
+825 SETVTGVD
-831 PETFKRSLSHRG
+831 TFKRSLSAR
-843 DSGGGGSGSRFGGG
+843 DAR
-857 GSGGPSSMMVGG
+857 PSS
-869 LGVGLSSGG
+869 SA
-878 VGSNKVFPKLGKLTG
+878 GSNKVFPKFGKLSG
-893 VTIEEDVESKEMS
+893 TIEEAGDGESAKES
-906 SGGGGSSTA
+906 QQLQQQQQNVA
-915 LALHDSSK
+915 DSK
-923 QSALQMRR
+923 QLQLRR
-931 LESYDGGLI
+931 LESYDDGLI
-940 GQSGHDREILAAV
+940 TTQPSHDREILAAV

-974 EDLLAQIVTRLPAPT
+974 EDMLQALMNRLPA
-989 TPVTP
+989 
-994 SPTPT
+994 
-999 PTPSPVPPP
+999 
-1008 APPPANL
+1008 A
-1015 LMTTG
+1015 
-1020 SSPFAL
+1020 
-1026 ALARSQAA
+1026 
-1034 AVAGP
+1034 
-1039 SGMSSSS
+1039 
-1046 GAGSPQQ
+1046 SPQQ
-1053 QLTCSGGGGQ
+1053 QKSTNNFSTGGNGGSSQNQSGSQPQGGSSCQQ
-1063 GPTSPQTPTSAQA
+1063 GSQA
-1076 SSSSPDSRPPSVS
+1076 
-1089 ATTQTSAR
+1089 TQTSGGSV
-1097 ERNWV
+1097 EQKV
-1102 LIRNWVRAGVLYRH
+1102 
-1116 KCEPSPSTTPKEK
+1116 
-1129 EPQHHH
+1129 
-1135 QQQQPTPSTPGCS
+1135 
-1148 SFATT
+1148 
-1153 ASSSSTSSPALTA
+1153 STSTST
-1166 SQQISVIAA
+1166 SGGEVYREQGTTTE
-1175 SSPSRAH
+1175 R
-1182 QQLQISASSAMSS
+1182 MSS
-1195 PSITRSPGS
+1195 KSQE
-1204 KAPTPPPHH
+1204 HH
-1213 PHHAHHHHHHHQY
+1213 HHHHHHHQSQSDRLKDSDY
-1226 HQYGGSTLQQ
+1226 K
-1236 QPITTTTTTTSS
+1236 TSS
-1248 SSSGAGGGGGVRE
+1248 RE
-1261 PLLERL
+1261 VSKELLERL
-1267 LSHHRQQQQ
+1267 
-1276 QQQET
+1276 
-1281 AADQQPSTSYG
+1281 A
-1292 GGGDGQATLGATS
+1292 QATTS
-1305 STSSSGALGPLLLRK
+1305 RGEDGTPLGPLILRK
-1320 RRSKSRSKGAAPLA
+1320 RRSKSRNKGAAPLA
-1334 PLASQPVSPT
+1334 PLASQPISPS
-1344 EPTETT
+1344 EATETT
-1350 QMLPPEPSG
+1350 QMLECTDDREQSAATTDRSERSDRKRPP
-1359 PGGDDGAGAGGGGGD
+1359 
-1374 EPMLRPSSSSATRTP
+1374 
-1389 TGTSASEEPPK
+1389 
-1400 KRQAPRPNR
+1400 PRPR

>member
-1 MANAQ
+1 MPGGRRGLVAPQNTFLENIIRRSSSQPDSSFLLANAQ

-12 VYCNESFCKISGY
+12 VYCNESFCKISGF

-35 RCSFMY
+35 RCGFMY
-41 GELTDKETIARIEE
+41 GDLTDKETIARIEE
-55 CLEGQICDQFE
+55 CLEGQIHDQFE

-110 ETDDVKGGLSKFAKL
+110 ETDDNKGGLSKFAKL

-139 FSSHLP
+139 FSSHIP
-145 ALKDSTL
+145 AVKDTL
-152 PVATKQS
+152 PMTTKQS
-159 HLGHRRR
+159 HIGHM
-166 EIYGVATG
+166 I
-174 GRDVVAG
+174 
-181 PAAAGGLMVL
+181 
-191 STPMMSL
+191 SL
-198 SGDVMPQY
+198 NSDVMPQY

-255 DVFLLVVDTIVDVIF
+255 DVSLLVVDSIVDVIF

-371 AHWLACVWYSIGRSD
+371 AHWLACIWYSIGRSD
-386 ADAGVQY
+386 ADGGVQY

-416 APELVAGPPRR
+416 VPELVAGPSRR

-649 HTIKRDK
+649 HTIKRDR

-665 AFANSFARNLI
+665 AFANSFARNLV

-711 SQDHLVRKIFSRF
+711 TQDHLVRKIFSRF
-724 KTDGEP
+724 KPDEVSHVGTP
-730 QISIS
+730 RTPS
-735 QIARASNRSNQDS
+735 RRPQDS
-748 DEELTVSVLPPWPS
+748 DEELTVNVLPPWPS

-773 VEKGDEKEEKI
+773 VEKGDSKDGKDTESSHTKKP
-784 SSGSLVRKV
+784 SSGEES
-793 VAAPAE
+793 AAP
-799 PEASGPGRP
+799 RP

-825 SDGGSG
+825 SEGGTG
-831 PETFKRSLSHRG
+831 TDTFKRTLSAR
-843 DSGGGGSGSRFGGG
+843 DSR
-857 GSGGPSSMMVGG
+857 PSS
-869 LGVGLSSGG
+869 SAST
-878 VGSNKVFPKLGKLTG
+878 NKVFPKLGKLSG
-893 VTIEEDVESKEMS
+893 TIEEAADTETTKDPPQTTTLTV
-906 SGGGGSSTA
+906 
-915 LALHDSSK
+915 DSK
-923 QSALQMRR
+923 QLSLRR

-940 GQSGHDREILAAV
+940 TSQSGQDREILAAV

-959 LKLEVQRVNQRLAKI
+959 LKLEVQRVNQRLAKL
-974 EDLLAQIVTRLPAPT
+974 EDLLQTVMSRL
-989 TPVTP
+989 
-994 SPTPT
+994 
-999 PTPSPVPPP
+999 
-1008 APPPANL
+1008 PPANS
-1015 LMTTG
+1015 T
-1020 SSPFAL
+1020 SSQSP
-1026 ALARSQAA
+1026 
-1034 AVAGP
+1034 G
-1039 SGMSSSS
+1039 
-1046 GAGSPQQ
+1046 PQQ
-1053 QLTCSGGGGQ
+1053 SGSDAG
-1063 GPTSPQTPTSAQA
+1063 TQTPPIL
-1076 SSSSPDSRPPSVS
+1076 PDKSLGPLDPI
-1089 ATTQTSAR
+1089 R
-1097 ERNWV
+1097 EFGERLQV
-1102 LIRNWVRAGVLYRH
+1102 
-1116 KCEPSPSTTPKEK
+1116 KEL
-1129 EPQHHH
+1129 PQHHH
-1135 QQQQPTPSTPGCS
+1135 
-1148 SFATT
+1148 
-1153 ASSSSTSSPALTA
+1153 
-1166 SQQISVIAA
+1166 
-1175 SSPSRAH
+1175 
-1182 QQLQISASSAMSS
+1182 
-1195 PSITRSPGS
+1195 
-1204 KAPTPPPHH
+1204 
-1213 PHHAHHHHHHHQY
+1213 HHHHHHHQ
-1226 HQYGGSTLQQ
+1226 QQTSDSRSKDSCTERLTGGSADYKL
-1236 QPITTTTTTTSS
+1236 SS
-1248 SSSGAGGGGGVRE
+1248 RE
-1261 PLLERL
+1261 VNKELLERL
-1267 LSHHRQQQQ
+1267 TQ
-1276 QQQET
+1276 
-1281 AADQQPSTSYG
+1281 ASTSRE
-1292 GGGDGQATLGATS
+1292 DS
-1305 STSSSGALGPLLLRK
+1305 SALGPLILRK
-1320 RRSKSRSKGAAPLA
+1320 RRSKSRNKGVAPLA
-1334 PLASQPVSPT
+1334 PLASQPISPT
-1344 EPTETT
+1344 DVSETT
-1350 QMLPPEPSG
+1350 QML
-1359 PGGDDGAGAGGGGGD
+1359 DVD
-1374 EPMLRPSSSSATRTP
+1374 ERE
-1389 TGTSASEEPPK
+1389 SASADRSADKSERKRPP
-1400 KRQAPRPNR
+1400 PRPR

>member
-1 MANAQ
+1 MPGGRRGLVAPQNTFLENIIRRSSSQPDSSFLLANAQ

-41 GELTDKETIARIEE
+41 GELTDKETISRIDEV
-55 CLEGQICDQFE
+55 LEKQLHDQFE
-66 ILLYKKNKTPLWLL
+66 ILLYKKNSSPRETPLWLL
-80 LQIAPIKN
+80 LQISPIKN

-110 ETDDVKGGLSKFAKL
+110 ETDDSKGGLSKFAKL

-145 ALKDSTL
+145 NIKDTSR
-152 PVATKQS
+152 QS
-159 HLGHRRR
+159 HLAH
-166 EIYGVATG
+166 
-174 GRDVVAG
+174 
-181 PAAAGGLMVL
+181 
-191 STPMMSL
+191 MMSL
-198 SGDVMPQY
+198 SADVLPQY

-221 CAFKAIWDWIIL
+221 CAFKAIWDWVIL

-255 DVFLLVVDTIVDVIF
+255 DVSLLVVDSIVDVVF

-293 KVIRMNYLKSWFI
+293 RVIRMNYLKSWFV

-325 DGIGSLFSA
+325 DVSSCVSGGDYDENGIGSLFSA

-371 AHWLACVWYSIGRSD
+371 AHWLACIWYSIGRSD
-386 ADAGVQY
+386 ADNGLQY

-399 ANVTQSPYSYL
+399 ANVTQSPYSYV
-410 WTNAST
+410 WSNETTSSSSSSATSSIVASSSAVVGSSAAAPAVSPSST
-416 APELVAGPPRR
+416 ALGGHIAIGHLGGGGVGGGGGGGVVVAGGGAPELVNGPSRK

-522 TWAMTKGLDTDKVLN
+522 TWAMTKGLDTDKVNQSPRATVGLHSGCDRRQVLN

-572 LAMHFTMSH
+572 LAMHFAMSH

-684 LIFRKVADVRREKEL
+684 LIFRKVADVRREREL

-711 SQDHLVRKIFSRF
+711 SQDHLVRKIFS
-724 KTDGEP
+724 K
-730 QISIS
+730 
-735 QIARASNRSNQDS
+735 
-748 DEELTVSVLPPWPS
+748 
-762 FRFRR
+762 FRR
-767 ERHAAD
+767 GGGAAAAHQQHAAGSDGTSTAIAVPSSPSPLPTGGGNTAQTNRD
-773 VEKGDEKEEKI
+773 VEKGER
-784 SSGSLVRKV
+784 SSDTESVSSV
-793 VAAPAE
+793 VSVGGGVGTRAPPSASAAKLTSVAEREDGASSSASATSIRPRPAV
-799 PEASGPGRP
+799 PGR
-808 RASKWGRLLG
+808 AVGGSKWGRLLG
-818 SSSLDSG
+818 SSASADSTTSDTGAAAVKSDGKGTPKERTAPVGSSG
-825 SDGGSG
+825 SSPQPSGSG
-831 PETFKRSLSHRG
+831 
-843 DSGGGGSGSRFGGG
+843 
-857 GSGGPSSMMVGG
+857 
-869 LGVGLSSGG
+869 
-878 VGSNKVFPKLGKLTG
+878 NKVFPKGQKIATRTTD
-893 VTIEEDVESKEMS
+893 TIEEMVELAPVPAGTTTPAVEPSTNVPVGGEDKSGRRSNLRKVESTDSGILKSEQRLNEVD
-906 SGGGGSSTA
+906 GGGRETVVKVTQPPADVYQPPPLPSA
-915 LALHDSSK
+915 EYK
-923 QSALQMRR
+923 Q
-931 LESYDGGLI
+931 
-940 GQSGHDREILAAV
+940 ILAT
-953 LEVKVD
+953 LMDFKVD
-959 LKLEVQRVNQRLAKI
+959 VKLELQRLNQKI
-974 EDLLAQIVTRLPAPT
+974 NRMEEMLGEVLVR
-989 TPVTP
+989 
-994 SPTPT
+994 
-999 PTPSPVPPP
+999 
-1008 APPPANL
+1008 
-1015 LMTTG
+1015 M
-1020 SSPFAL
+1020 
-1026 ALARSQAA
+1026 
-1034 AVAGP
+1034 
-1039 SGMSSSS
+1039 
-1046 GAGSPQQ
+1046 GAGSVGIPQPQ
-1053 QLTCSGGGGQ
+1053 PPVQPPKLTVGVVPAQEDSADVCSTGGELDEAPPVPEKAEGSSRERSGRKGTRGGTKD
-1063 GPTSPQTPTSAQA
+1063 GAEAVARKKRSK
-1076 SSSSPDSRPPSVS
+1076 SRP
-1089 ATTQTSAR
+1089 
-1097 ERNWV
+1097 
-1102 LIRNWVRAGVLYRH
+1102 
-1116 KCEPSPSTTPKEK
+1116 KCQP
-1129 EPQHHH
+1129 
-1135 QQQQPTPSTPGCS
+1135 PTPST
-1148 SFATT
+1148 
-1153 ASSSSTSSPALTA
+1153 
-1166 SQQISVIAA
+1166 
-1175 SSPSRAH
+1175 
-1182 QQLQISASSAMSS
+1182 
-1195 PSITRSPGS
+1195 
-1204 KAPTPPPHH
+1204 
-1213 PHHAHHHHHHHQY
+1213 
-1226 HQYGGSTLQQ
+1226 
-1236 QPITTTTTTTSS
+1236 TTTSATTS
-1248 SSSGAGGGGGVRE
+1248 ATETAQSTTPSTTTSAPSTATDSGASVVGMVTMAVSRIEGVE
-1261 PLLERL
+1261 EK
-1267 LSHHRQQQQ
+1267 
-1276 QQQET
+1276 
-1281 AADQQPSTSYG
+1281 QPG
-1292 GGGDGQATLGATS
+1292 
-1305 STSSSGALGPLLLRK
+1305 
-1320 RRSKSRSKGAAPLA
+1320 RR
-1334 PLASQPVSPT
+1334 V
-1344 EPTETT
+1344 
-1350 QMLPPEPSG
+1350 
-1359 PGGDDGAGAGGGGGD
+1359 
-1374 EPMLRPSSSSATRTP
+1374 
-1389 TGTSASEEPPK
+1389 
-1400 KRQAPRPNR
+1400 R

>member
-1 MANAQ
+1 MPGGRRGLVAPQNTFLENIIRRSSSQPDSSFLLANAQ

-35 RCSFMY
+35 RCGFMY

-55 CLEGQICDQFE
+55 CLEGQIHDQFE
-66 ILLYKKNKTPLWLL
+66 ILLYKKNSAPRGMSSTGSQKSARKTHHVNKRRHTYKDRRTIPGPRGGHNERTLFDLPATLDFKTPLWLL

-110 ETDDVKGGLSKFAKL
+110 ETDDSKGGLSKFAKL

-145 ALKDSTL
+145 ALKDSAL
-152 PVATKQS
+152 PTTAKQS
-159 HLGHRRR
+159 HLAH
-166 EIYGVATG
+166 
-174 GRDVVAG
+174 
-181 PAAAGGLMVL
+181 
-191 STPMMSL
+191 MMSL

-255 DVFLLVVDTIVDVIF
+255 DVSLLVVDSIVDVIF

-282 VGAGGEVVSDP
+282 VGPGGEVVSDP

-371 AHWLACVWYSIGRSD
+371 AHWLACVWYVTLRYSIGRSD
-386 ADAGVQY
+386 ADNGVQY

-410 WTNAST
+410 WTNTST
-416 APELVAGPPRR
+416 APELVAGPSRR

-626 SFWKDSAVGQSAA
+626 SFWTNSSVGQSAA

-649 HTIKRDK
+649 HTIKRDR

-665 AFANSFARNLI
+665 AFANSFARNLV
-676 LTYNLRHR
+676 LTYNLSHR

-711 SQDHLVRKIFSRF
+711 AQDHLVRKIFSRF
-724 KTDGEP
+724 KTDGDA
-730 QISIS
+730 QIGVSRAANGRS
-735 QIARASNRSNQDS
+735 QQDS
-748 DEELTVSVLPPWPS
+748 DEELTVNVLPPWPS

-767 ERHAAD
+767 ERHTAD
-773 VEKGDEKEEKI
+773 VEKGDGKDGKEGKEGE
-784 SSGSLVRKV
+784 SSHARKLSTTEENTAV
-793 VAAPAE
+793 K
-799 PEASGPGRP
+799 GRP
-808 RASKWGRLLG
+808 GKWGRLLG

-825 SDGGSG
+825 SEIGTGVD
-831 PETFKRSLSHRG
+831 TFKRSLSAR
-843 DSGGGGSGSRFGGG
+843 DAR
-857 GSGGPSSMMVGG
+857 PSS
-869 LGVGLSSGG
+869 SAS
-878 VGSNKVFPKLGKLTG
+878 SNKVFPKFGKLTG
-893 VTIEEDVESKEMS
+893 TIEESGDAEGTKETQQPQQQQQQS
-906 SGGGGSSTA
+906 A
-915 LALHDSSK
+915 ADSK
-923 QSALQMRR
+923 QLQLRR
-931 LESYDGGLI
+931 LESYDDGLI
-940 GQSGHDREILAAV
+940 TTQPSHDREILAAV

-974 EDLLAQIVTRLPAPT
+974 EDMLQTLMNRI
-989 TPVTP
+989 PV
-994 SPTPT
+994 
-999 PTPSPVPPP
+999 
-1008 APPPANL
+1008 A
-1015 LMTTG
+1015 
-1020 SSPFAL
+1020 
-1026 ALARSQAA
+1026 
-1034 AVAGP
+1034 
-1039 SGMSSSS
+1039 
-1046 GAGSPQQ
+1046 SPQQ
-1053 QLTCSGGGGQ
+1053 QKGSNNFSAGGSGGSSQ
-1063 GPTSPQTPTSAQA
+1063 NQPTTQPQ
-1076 SSSSPDSRPPSVS
+1076 SSSSCQQGTQ
-1089 ATTQTSAR
+1089 ATQTPGSGIG
-1097 ERNWV
+1097 EQKV
-1102 LIRNWVRAGVLYRH
+1102 SI
-1116 KCEPSPSTTPKEK
+1116 TT
-1129 EPQHHH
+1129 
-1135 QQQQPTPSTPGCS
+1135 T
-1148 SFATT
+1148 
-1153 ASSSSTSSPALTA
+1153 STSTGGGEGYRE
-1166 SQQISVIAA
+1166 QGTITER
-1175 SSPSRAH
+1175 SSK
-1182 QQLQISASSAMSS
+1182 LQE
-1195 PSITRSPGS
+1195 
-1204 KAPTPPPHH
+1204 HH
-1213 PHHAHHHHHHHQY
+1213 HHHHHHHQ
-1226 HQYGGSTLQQ
+1226 TQQ
-1236 QPITTTTTTTSS
+1236 SDRLKDSDYKSS
-1248 SSSGAGGGGGVRE
+1248 SRE
-1261 PLLERL
+1261 VSKELLERL
-1267 LSHHRQQQQ
+1267 
-1276 QQQET
+1276 
-1281 AADQQPSTSYG
+1281 A
-1292 GGGDGQATLGATS
+1292 QATTS
-1305 STSSSGALGPLLLRK
+1305 RGDDSTPLGPLILRK
-1320 RRSKSRSKGAAPLA
+1320 RRSKSRNKGAAPLA
-1334 PLASQPVSPT
+1334 PLATQPMSPS
-1344 EPTETT
+1344 EATETT
-1350 QMLPPEPSG
+1350 QMLECTDDREQSTAAAERSERSDRKRPP
-1359 PGGDDGAGAGGGGGD
+1359 
-1374 EPMLRPSSSSATRTP
+1374 
-1389 TGTSASEEPPK
+1389 
-1400 KRQAPRPNR
+1400 PRPR

>member
-1 MANAQ
+1 MPGGRRGLVAPQNTFLENIIRRSSSQPDSSFLLANAQ

-12 VYCNESFCKISGY
+12 VYCNESFVKISGY

-35 RCSFMY
+35 RCGFMY

-55 CLEGQICDQFE
+55 CLEGQIHDQFE
-66 ILLYKKNKTPLWLL
+66 ILLYKKTKTPLWLL

-110 ETDDVKGGLSKFAKL
+110 ETDDSKGGLSKFAKL

-145 ALKDSTL
+145 ALKDTAV
-152 PVATKQS
+152 PTTTKQS
-159 HLGHRRR
+159 NLGH
-166 EIYGVATG
+166 
-174 GRDVVAG
+174 
-181 PAAAGGLMVL
+181 
-191 STPMMSL
+191 MMTL

-255 DVFLLVVDTIVDVIF
+255 DVSLLVVDSIVDVIF

-282 VGAGGEVVSDP
+282 VGPGGEVVSDP

-371 AHWLACVWYSIGRSD
+371 AHWLACIWYVTLRYSIGRSD
-386 ADAGVQY
+386 ADQGVQY

-416 APELVAGPPRR
+416 APELVAGPSRR

-626 SFWKDSAVGQSAA
+626 SFWTNPSIGQSAA

-649 HTIKRDK
+649 HTIKRDR
-656 LLEVLDFYQ
+656 LLEVLEFYQ
-665 AFANSFARNLI
+665 AFSNSFARNLI
-676 LTYNLRHR
+676 LTYNLSHR

-711 SQDHLVRKIFSRF
+711 AQDHLVRKIFSRF
-724 KTDGEP
+724 
-730 QISIS
+730 
-735 QIARASNRSNQDS
+735 
-748 DEELTVSVLPPWPS
+748 
-762 FRFRR
+762 RR
-767 ERHAAD
+767 ERQHTAD
-773 VEKGDEKEEKI
+773 VEKGDGKDAKDGETSNTRKQSTAEE
-784 SSGSLVRKV
+784 GGTA
-793 VAAPAE
+793 VAKTR
-799 PEASGPGRP
+799 PG
-808 RASKWGRLLG
+808 KWGRLLG

-825 SDGGSG
+825 SESG
-831 PETFKRSLSHRG
+831 TVGDTFKRSLSAR
-843 DSGGGGSGSRFGGG
+843 DSRPGSSAGT
-857 GSGGPSSMMVGG
+857 
-869 LGVGLSSGG
+869 
-878 VGSNKVFPKLGKLTG
+878 NKVFPKLGKLSG
-893 VTIEEDVESKEMS
+893 TIEEAGDNVESSKDDQQQQQQS
-906 SGGGGSSTA
+906 AQQQA
-915 LALHDSSK
+915 LSVDSK
-923 QSALQMRR
+923 QLQLRR

-940 GQSGHDREILAAV
+940 THQPCHEREILAAV

-974 EDLLAQIVTRLPAPT
+974 EDMLQALMSKLPVAGTPPSSGGGGGSQQQKT
-989 TPVTP
+989 PNFALGGNSGSVQLPVTP
-994 SPTPT
+994 SVITL
-999 PTPSPVPPP
+999 V
-1008 APPPANL
+1008 
-1015 LMTTG
+1015 
-1020 SSPFAL
+1020 
-1026 ALARSQAA
+1026 Q
-1034 AVAGP
+1034 
-1039 SGMSSSS
+1039 
-1046 GAGSPQQ
+1046 
-1053 QLTCSGGGGQ
+1053 
-1063 GPTSPQTPTSAQA
+1063 
-1076 SSSSPDSRPPSVS
+1076 S
-1089 ATTQTSAR
+1089 ATQTT
-1097 ERNWV
+1097 EC
-1102 LIRNWVRAGVLYRH
+1102 
-1116 KCEPSPSTTPKEK
+1116 KPSIATTSTSTTPSEGYREQSTATERMPKSGQE
-1129 EPQHHH
+1129 HH
-1135 QQQQPTPSTPGCS
+1135 
-1148 SFATT
+1148 
-1153 ASSSSTSSPALTA
+1153 
-1166 SQQISVIAA
+1166 
-1175 SSPSRAH
+1175 
-1182 QQLQISASSAMSS
+1182 
-1195 PSITRSPGS
+1195 
-1204 KAPTPPPHH
+1204 
-1213 PHHAHHHHHHHQY
+1213 HHHHHHHQ
-1226 HQYGGSTLQQ
+1226 
-1236 QPITTTTTTTSS
+1236 SS
-1248 SSSGAGGGGGVRE
+1248 SSSSRDVNKE
-1261 PLLERL
+1261 LLERL
-1267 LSHHRQQQQ
+1267 TQ
-1276 QQQET
+1276 
-1281 AADQQPSTSYG
+1281 ASTSR
-1292 GGGDGQATLGATS
+1292 GDDS
-1305 STSSSGALGPLLLRK
+1305 NALGPLILRK
-1320 RRSKSRSKGAAPLA
+1320 RRSKSRNKGAAPLA
-1334 PLASQPVSPT
+1334 PLATQPMSPS
-1344 EPTETT
+1344 EATETT
-1350 QMLPPEPSG
+1350 QMLECTDDRDSTGGPSDRTTERSERKRPP
-1359 PGGDDGAGAGGGGGD
+1359 
-1374 EPMLRPSSSSATRTP
+1374 
-1389 TGTSASEEPPK
+1389 
-1400 KRQAPRPNR
+1400 PRPR

>member
-1 MANAQ
+1 MPGGRRGLVAPQNTFLENIIRRSNSQPDSSFLLANAQ
-6 IVDFPI
+6 IVDYPI

-35 RCSFMY
+35 RCAFMF
-41 GELTDKETIARIEE
+41 GELTDKETISRVDHV
-55 CLEGQICDQFE
+55 LEHQLHDQFE
-66 ILLYKKNKTPLWLL
+66 ILLYKKNSTPEETPLWLL
-80 LQIAPIKN
+80 LQISPIKN

-110 ETDDVKGGLSKFAKL
+110 ETDDTKGGLSKFAKL

-145 ALKDSTL
+145 NLKD
-152 PVATKQS
+152 ATKQS
-159 HLGHRRR
+159 HL
-166 EIYGVATG
+166 AQ
-174 GRDVVAG
+174 
-181 PAAAGGLMVL
+181 
-191 STPMMSL
+191 MMSL
-198 SGDVMPQY
+198 SADIMPQY

-255 DVFLLVVDTIVDVIF
+255 DVSLLVVDSIVDVIF

-282 VGAGGEVVSDP
+282 VGPGGEVVSDP

-386 ADAGVQY
+386 ADNGVQY

-399 ANVTQSPYSYL
+399 ANITQNPYSYV
-410 WTNAST
+410 WPNDSST
-416 APELVAGPPRR
+416 PELINGPSRK

-445 FGNVAAETDNEK
+445 FGNVAAETDNER

-522 TWAMTKGLDTDKVLN
+522 TWAMTKGLDQDKVLN
-537 YCPKDMKAD
+537 FCPKDMKAD

-626 SFWKDSAVGQSAA
+626 SFWKDNAVGQSAA

-684 LIFRKVADVRREKEL
+684 LIFRKVADVKREQEL

-711 SQDHLVRKIFSRF
+711 NQDHLVRKIFS
-724 KTDGEP
+724 K
-730 QISIS
+730 
-735 QIARASNRSNQDS
+735 
-748 DEELTVSVLPPWPS
+748 
-762 FRFRR
+762 FRR
-767 ERHAAD
+767 DRSQHVVASPITPSD
-773 VEKGDEKEEKI
+773 VEKGDEANDKNMSRVMSTTKLSAVAEKDD
-784 SSGSLVRKV
+784 SSGGGVKTT
-793 VAAPAE
+793 VA
-799 PEASGPGRP
+799 RP
-808 RASKWGRLLG
+808 STARPSKWGRLLG
-818 SSSLDSG
+818 SASLDSG
-825 SDGGSG
+825 S
-831 PETFKRSLSHRG
+831 ETSPAPQAFTRSLS
-843 DSGGGGSGSRFGGG
+843 
-857 GSGGPSSMMVGG
+857 
-869 LGVGLSSGG
+869 
-878 VGSNKVFPKLGKLTG
+878 
-893 VTIEEDVESKEMS
+893 
-906 SGGGGSSTA
+906 
-915 LALHDSSK
+915 
-923 QSALQMRR
+923 
-931 LESYDGGLI
+931 
-940 GQSGHDREILAAV
+940 
-953 LEVKVD
+953 
-959 LKLEVQRVNQRLAKI
+959 AK
-974 EDLLAQIVTRLPAPT
+974 D
-989 TPVTP
+989 
-994 SPTPT
+994 
-999 PTPSPVPPP
+999 
-1008 APPPANL
+1008 
-1015 LMTTG
+1015 
-1020 SSPFAL
+1020 
-1026 ALARSQAA
+1026 
-1034 AVAGP
+1034 
-1039 SGMSSSS
+1039 
-1046 GAGSPQQ
+1046 
-1053 QLTCSGGGGQ
+1053 
-1063 GPTSPQTPTSAQA
+1063 
-1076 SSSSPDSRPPSVS
+1076 
-1089 ATTQTSAR
+1089 
-1097 ERNWV
+1097 
-1102 LIRNWVRAGVLYRH
+1102 
-1116 KCEPSPSTTPKEK
+1116 PKER
-1129 EPQHHH
+1129 P
-1135 QQQQPTPSTPGCS
+1135 
-1148 SFATT
+1148 
-1153 ASSSSTSSPALTA
+1153 
-1166 SQQISVIAA
+1166 
-1175 SSPSRAH
+1175 
-1182 QQLQISASSAMSS
+1182 
-1195 PSITRSPGS
+1195 
-1204 KAPTPPPHH
+1204 
-1213 PHHAHHHHHHHQY
+1213 
-1226 HQYGGSTLQQ
+1226 
-1236 QPITTTTTTTSS
+1236 SS
-1248 SSSGAGGGGGVRE
+1248 SSSGSSCSQPTPGSGNKIFPKLQKVSAASSPGITRQDTIDEIGEVDLPHSRN
-1261 PLLERL
+1261 
-1267 LSHHRQQQQ
+1267 LSLRKMQSY
-1276 QQQET
+1276 
-1281 AADQQPSTSYG
+1281 DCGLRDPSTASMYQTAVP
-1292 GGGDGQATLGATS
+1292 DAIAPVEYKELMTNLMDFKVDVKLEIQKVNQKVNRIEEMISEILKRLGTDS
-1305 STSSSGALGPLLLRK
+1305 GSSSQSPNDTESKKSSNSPPERPTDLLPKTPEGTGLGSVILKK
-1320 RRSKSRSKGAAPLA
+1320 RRSKTRIKASAPQVPSSSSCKAMSPDSAAN
-1334 PLASQPVSPT
+1334 S
-1344 EPTETT
+1344 PTETT
-1350 QMLPPEPSG
+1350 KMLEEPVQT
-1359 PGGDDGAGAGGGGGD
+1359 
-1374 EPMLRPSSSSATRTP
+1374 PSSRK
-1389 TGTSASEEPPK
+1389 PK
-1400 KRQAPRPNR
+1400 DF
-1409 EYL
+1409 L